1 MSTTATHNTQLA
13 GAQDE
18 VSNDCGLEHAEPRP
32 HPCCL
37 RHYFEA
43 LAQTGTTAGDV
54 AVWAGYVNKN
64 RADGTRVRRLLGL
77 SETNPERA
85 PDESP
90 VYRTQLPYQ
99 DAVTLALAMGLDPV
113 DVGL

>member
-1 MSTTATHNTQLA
+1 MSTTATHEPQLA
-13 GAQDE
+13 GEQDA
-18 VSNDCGLEHAEPRP
+18 VSNCCGLERAEQRPRI
-32 HPCCL
+32 CCL
-37 RHYFEA
+37 RHRFEELEQA
-43 LAQTGTTAGDV
+43 GTTAGDV

-77 SETNPERA
+77 VEANPERA
-85 PDESP
+85 PGEP
-90 VYRTQLPYQ
+90 PIYRTSLPYQ